1 MSKRP
6 SVFGG
11 ITTQAS
17 VNDGKPISPSAT
29 AMSAA
34 APEREKTVV
43 KTSTYLPL
51 EVHEVLREI
60 AFHER
65 TKVHDLLMEGIEHVL
80 KTRRHPTIAELKQ
93 RD

>member
-11 ITTQAS
+11 LSTQ
-17 VNDGKPISPSAT
+17 VPTGEGKPTQPNAPSPSV
-29 AMSAA
+29 AA
-34 APEREKTVV
+34 AEKEKTVV
-43 KTSTYLPL
+43 KTSTYLPI

-65 TKVHDLLMEGIEHVL
+65 TKVHDLLMEGVEHVL
-80 KTRRHPTIAELKQ
+80 KTRRHPTIAELKD
-93 RD
+93 RT